1 MTRLLTAVGLA
12 AIGILALRVDIDACG
27 DKSLSAGGVRM
38 QRALAARYPASILVY
53 GLPSSRVSEAS
64 RELKL
69 QATLQ
74 QVGHK
79 YREVSTWPE
88 LQSALASGQFNVVI
102 ADFSDL
108 ADLQARLESWPSR
121 PALVPIAYKLTKP
134 EAAEAARQ
142 CRFLIKAPGRSSQ
155 YLTTIAEA
163 VRSTS
168 HSSGKS

>member
-1 MTRLLTAVGLA
+1 MKRLLAAVGLA
-12 AIGILALRVDIDACG
+12 AMGVIALHVDLDACG

-38 QRALAARYPASILVY
+38 QRALAARYPASVLIY
-53 GLPSSRVSEAS
+53 ELPSSRVSEAS

-79 YREVSTWPE
+79 YREVSTWSE
-88 LQSALASGQFNVVI
+88 LQAALASGQFNVVI

-121 PALVPIAYKLTKP
+121 PALVPIAYKLTKA

-142 CRFLIKAPGRSSQ
+142 CRFLIKAPSRSAQ
-155 YLTTIAEA
+155 FLMTIAEA

-168 HSSGKS
+168 RSSGKG

>member
-1 MTRLLTAVGLA
+1 MTRMLAAVGLA
-12 AIGILALRVDIDACG
+12 AMGICALYVEIDACG

-38 QRALAARYPASILVY
+38 QRALAARYPASILIY
-53 GLPSSRVSEAS
+53 GPSPRLSEAS

-69 QATLQ
+69 QSTLQ

-79 YREVSTWPE
+79 YREVSTSSE

-108 ADLQARLESWPSR
+108 ADLQARLQSWPSR
-121 PALVPIAYKLTKP
+121 PALVPIAYKLTKT

-168 HSSGKS
+168 HSSGKG

>member
-1 MTRLLTAVGLA
+1 MTRLLAAVGLA
-12 AIGILALRVDIDACG
+12 AMGIVALHVDIDACG

-38 QRALAARYPASILVY
+38 QRALAARYPASILIY
-53 GLPSSRVSEAS
+53 GQPSSRLSDAS

-69 QATLQ
+69 PATLQ

-79 YREVSTWPE
+79 YREVSTSSE
-88 LQSALASGQFNVVI
+88 LQAALASGQFNVVI
-102 ADFSDL
+102 ADFSDV
-108 ADLQARLESWPSR
+108 ADLQARLESLTSR
-121 PALVPIAYKLTKP
+121 PAIVPIAYKLTKT
-134 EAAEAARQ
+134 ETAEAARQ

-168 HSSGKS
+168 HSSGKG

>member
-12 AIGILALRVDIDACG
+12 AMGIVALHAGLDACG

-38 QRALAARYPASILVY
+38 QRALAARYPASILIY
-53 GLPSSRVSEAS
+53 GTSSRLSEAT

-69 QATLQ
+69 QSTLQ

-79 YREVSTWPE
+79 YREVSTWSE

-102 ADFSDL
+102 ADVSDV
-108 ADLQARLESWPSR
+108 ADLQTRLESSPSR
-121 PALVPIAYKLTKP
+121 PAIVPMAYKLTKT
-134 EAAEAARQ
+134 ETAEAARQ
-142 CRFLIKAPGRSSQ
+142 SRFLIKAPGRSSQ

-168 HSSGKS
+168 HSSGKG

>member
-1 MTRLLTAVGLA
+1 MTRLLAAVGLA
-12 AIGILALRVDIDACG
+12 AIGLFALRVDLDACG

-38 QRALAARYPASILVY
+38 QRALAARYPASILIY
-53 GLPSSRVSEAS
+53 GPSARLSEAS

-69 QATLQ
+69 QTTLQ

-79 YREVSTWPE
+79 YREVSTWSE

-102 ADFSDL
+102 ADYSDL
-108 ADLQARLESWPSR
+108 ADLQARLESQPSR
-121 PALVPIAYKLTKP
+121 PAIVPIAYKLTKT
-134 EAAEAARQ
+134 ETADAARQ
-142 CRFLIKAPGRSSQ
+142 CRLLIKAPGRSSQ

-168 HSSGKS
+168 HNSGKS